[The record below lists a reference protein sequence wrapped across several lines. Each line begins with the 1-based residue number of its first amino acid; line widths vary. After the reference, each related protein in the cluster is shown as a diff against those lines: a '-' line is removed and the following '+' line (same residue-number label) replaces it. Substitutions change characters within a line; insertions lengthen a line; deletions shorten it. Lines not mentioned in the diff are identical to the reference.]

1 MEKRVRIPMLVFGVY
16 FRGNVLG
23 IKHQPVSDMTDRLS
37 NLDLG
42 GNISKR
48 KKKSEFRTVEIAI
61 GNHPIIFLKKVKDLW
76 VDMIAYA
83 LY

>member
-1 MEKRVRIPMLVFGVY
+1 MLVFGVY

-48 KKKSEFRTVEIAI
+48 KKNLNSE
-61 GNHPIIFLKKVKDLW
+61 PLK
-76 VDMIAYA
+76 
-83 LY
+83 